1 MRPAPNLGFLVLAL
15 SAALLLAMGCRET
28 VTDSQLDSLDKGV
41 NVGNAYDRHGKTEV
55 LIYYANETAPSG
67 EEATNYSRM
76 IAALDKHPKTKFIAE
91 RLLKDTHLFPLIV
104 DKETK
109 DLKDNLCSRKNKTGT
124 ALIIFTNRGVRN
136 GVIEYCRNGG
146 EVKTLKYDYIGYLK
160 KYATGMEGDF
170 RAENN
175 PLANLK
181 SLERA
186 LEIVRWKFVPT
197 RYLYNLVTKSHGNP
211 THFLI
216 PRLLVRTD
224 KVSADEIAAELLEKL
239 PEVDDAG
246 ASPYGSV
253 TAKIKKNS
261 EELEASTKAIIEH
274 LLEVA
279 GRNRNIR
286 NELFGNELVR
296 NELLKN
302 ELLKNELFK
311 NDLLKSELLKNALI
325 KNELLKNELIKNELV
340 KNELIKN
347 ELLKNE
353 LFKNELIKNE
363 LLKNELIKNEL
374 FKNELFKN
382 ELIKNELVKNEL
394 VKNELLKN
402 ELVKN
407 ELLKNELVK
416 NELLKNEL
424 LKNELLKNELVKNE
438 LAKEALLKNE
448 LTKEHLAADG
458 ETAGSSTETESKIY
472 QATNPKIGV
481 SKDDYLKVVVGSGFN
496 PDKDKDMYFSVVFT
510 ESCSSYL
517 EWNHLLD
524 FGESAEAAKI
534 DWMFSSDKGSLG
546 YSTINYEEFLND
558 VSADKPFGEQL
569 KDLLNKTAVAQKA
582 MATR

>member
-1 MRPAPNLGFLVLAL
+1 MRSASLFNVWIVVL
-15 SAALLLAMGCRET
+15 SAAVMLATGCQESI
-28 VTDSQLDSLDKGV
+28 TDSELDSLDQGV
-41 NVGNAYDRHGKTEV
+41 NVGDASGRHGKTEV
-55 LIYYANETAPSG
+55 LVYYANETAPSG
-67 EEATNYSRM
+67 EEATNYNRM
-76 IAALDKHPKTKFIAE
+76 IAALEKHSKTRFIAE
-91 RLLKDTHLFPLIV
+91 RLSKDTHLFPLIV
-104 DKETK
+104 DEETK
-109 DLKDNLCSRKNKTGT
+109 DLKEFLCSKKNKAGT

-136 GVIEYCRNGG
+136 GVIEYCRNG
-146 EVKTLKYDYIGYLK
+146 EAVKTLKYDFMAYLTK
-160 KYATGMEGDF
+160 NDTGIEGDF

-181 SLERA
+181 ALERA
-186 LEIVRWKFVPT
+186 LEIVRWKFIPT
-197 RYLYNLVTKSHGNP
+197 KYLYSLVTKSHGNA

-224 KVSADEIAAELLEKL
+224 KISAEEIADELVAKL
-239 PEVDDAG
+239 PESDDEES
-246 ASPYGSV
+246 SPYASIS
-253 TAKIKKNS
+253 TKIKKNS
-261 EELEASTKAIIEH
+261 ADLEASSEVIMKH
-274 LLEVA
+274 LITLA
-279 GRNRNIR
+279 GRSKNIR
-286 NELFGNELVR
+286 DEFFKNELLK

-311 NDLLKSELLKNALI
+311 NELLKNELLKNELF

-340 KNELIKN
+340 KNELFKN

-363 LLKNELIKNEL
+363 LLKNELLKNEL

-382 ELIKNELVKNEL
+382 ELLKNEL

-402 ELVKN
+402 ELLKNELLKN

-448 LTKEHLAADG
+448 LTKEHLAAEG
-458 ETAGSSTETESKIY
+458 ETAGSSTETDSKIY

-481 SKDDYLKVVVGSGFN
+481 SKDDYLKAVVGSGFN
-496 PDKDKDMYFSVVFT
+496 DDKNKDMYFSVVFT

-524 FGESAEAAKI
+524 FGEASQAARI

-546 YSTINYEEFLND
+546 YSTINYKSFLKG

-569 KDLLNKTAVAQKA
+569 KDLLNKTAQAQKA
-582 MATR
+582 MAKR